1 VLNGRGAFRVFASS
15 LCCHGPLLHDCSV
28 CVEKDVVC
36 WKGPVLVPRVT
47 LRGGKSYDVPA
58 GQTVAQALA
67 AGGIAV
73 GDDLLAASVNGQ
85 STDLSALL
93 SSDATIEPLRFDSPE
108 GREVYRHSST
118 HIMAQAVKE
127 LFPTAQL
134 TIGPALEDSFYYD
147 FAYDR
152 PFTPEDLE
160 KIEVRAREIAQRRLP
175 IARREFSKP
184 EAIDFFKR
192 RGEHYKVELI
202 QGFPDAE
209 PISAYSQGEFVDLCR
224 GPHLPSTGHV
234 GAFKLLTTAGAYWR
248 GDERNPMLQRIYGT
262 SFPTKTELDAH
273 LARLEEIKR
282 RDHRK
287 VGKELDLISVQ
298 DEIGPGLVLWHPKGA
313 AVRLLIEN
321 FWREQHIKDG
331 YELVYS
337 PHVARLDL
345 WKTSGH
351 VDYYRENMFASM
363 KLEGS
368 EYQLK
373 PMNCPYHIMIYKSH
387 LRSYRDLPIRYGEL
401 GTVYRYERTGVL
413 HGLLRVRGFTQ
424 DDAHLFCRPDQI
436 ETEVSRVLDFTFFIL
451 RTFGF
456 SEFEVFLSTR
466 PKESVG
472 SEEHWTL
479 ATSALEAALKN
490 RNIAFHLDPGG
501 GAFYGPKIDIKIKDA
516 LGRSWQCSTIQVDF
530 NNPERFQLAYIG
542 EDGKPHQPIMIHR
555 ALMGSIERFFG
566 ILVEHY
572 GGAFPTWLA
581 PVQAVVLAITDSQR
595 EYVAKVVADMKAAG
609 FRVEADLRNEKI
621 GLKIREAEK
630 AKIPFMF
637 VAGEREVHSGSLSV
651 RGRSGANLGTMTVAG
666 ALDLL
671 RVEVS
676 RAGQQ
681 PSPTS

>member
-1 VLNGRGAFRVFASS
+1 MKIDVKD
-15 LCCHGPLLHDCSV
+15 GPCG
-28 CVEKDVVC
+28 E
-36 WKGPVLVPRVT
+36 
-47 LRGGKSYDVPA
+47 VPA
-58 GQTVAQALA
+58 GHTVGSALSTLGISLSPDILA
-67 AGGIAV
+67 AR
-73 GDDLLAASVNGQ
+73 VNG
-85 STDLSALL
+85 TVMDLSLPL
-93 SSDATIEPLRFDSPE
+93 TGDATVEPLRFDSQE

-160 KIEVRAREIAQRRLP
+160 KIEERARDIAKRKLP
-175 IARREFSKP
+175 ITRRELSKQD
-184 EAIDFFKR
+184 AIEFFKS

-202 QGFPDAE
+202 EGLPENE
-209 PISAYSQGEFVDLCR
+209 PISAYTQGDFVDLCR

-234 GAFKLLTTAGAYWR
+234 GAFKLLSTAGAYWR

-262 SFPTKTELDAH
+262 SFPTKAELDAH

-287 VGKELDLISVQ
+287 VGKDLDLISVQ

-313 AVRLLIEN
+313 AIRLLIEN
-321 FWREQHIKDG
+321 FWREQHIKGG

-351 VDYYRENMFASM
+351 IDYYRDNMFAAM

-368 EYQLK
+368 DYQLK

-436 ETEVSRVLDFTFFIL
+436 EAEVSRVLDFTFFIL
-451 RTFGF
+451 QTFGF
-456 SEFEVFLSTR
+456 TEFEVFLSTR

-472 SEEHWTL
+472 SDEHWLL
-479 ATSALEAALKN
+479 ATSALEAAIKS
-490 RNIAFHLDPGG
+490 RNIAYRVDHGG

-530 NNPERFQLAYIG
+530 NNPERFKLGYIG
-542 EDGKPHQPIMIHR
+542 EDGKAHQPIMIHR

-566 ILVEHY
+566 ILIEHY
-572 GGAFPTWLA
+572 GGSFPVWLA
-581 PVQAVVLAITDSQR
+581 PVQVTVMNITDAQR
-595 EYVAKVVADMKAAG
+595 DYVATVAETLRAAG
-609 FRVEADLRNEKI
+609 FRAEADLRNEKI
-621 GLKIREAEK
+621 GFKIREAEK
-630 AKIPFMF
+630 AKVPFML
-637 VAGEREVHSGSLSV
+637 VAGGREVQDATVSV
-651 RGRSGANLGTMTVAG
+651 RGRSGANLGNMTVSG
-666 ALDLL
+666 FTDLL
-671 RVEVS
+671 RTETSPIRQELQPTHEEVAYRS
-676 RAGQQ
+676 QTARE
-681 PSPTS
+681 S

>member
-1 VLNGRGAFRVFASS
+1 MPLGGGV
-15 LCCHGPLLHDCSV
+15 PLLFLVHDQFVQAMKITIKGGPSG
-28 CVEKDVVC
+28 DVQ
-36 WKGPVLVPRVT
+36 
-47 LRGGKSYDVPA
+47 A
-58 GQTVAQALA
+58 GQTVVEA
-67 AGGIAV
+67 
-73 GDDLLAASVNGQ
+73 
-85 STDLSALL
+85 LSALGVSPSPDILAAKVNGTVVDL
-93 SSDATIEPLRFDSPE
+93 SRPLSEDATVEPLRFDSAE
-108 GREVYRHSST
+108 GRDVYRHSST

-134 TIGPALEDSFYYD
+134 TIGPALEDSFFYD
-147 FAYDR
+147 FAFER
-152 PFTPEDLE
+152 PFAPEDLE
-160 KIEVRAREIAQRRLP
+160 KIEARAADIIKRNLTITRRG
-175 IARREFSKP
+175 FTKQ
-184 EAIDFFKR
+184 EAIDFFKA
-192 RGEHYKVELI
+192 RGEAYKVELI
-202 QGFPDAE
+202 QGFPDGE
-209 PISAYSQGEFVDLCR
+209 PISAYAQGDFVDLCR
-224 GPHLPSTGHV
+224 GPHLPATGCV
-234 GAFKLLTTAGAYWR
+234 GVFKLLTTAGAYWR

-262 SFPTKTELDAH
+262 SFPTKAELDAH

-287 VGKELDLISVQ
+287 VGKELDLISIQ

-313 AVRLLIEN
+313 AIRLLIEN

-387 LRSYRDLPIRYGEL
+387 LRSYRELPIRYGEL

-436 ETEVSRVLDFTFFIL
+436 ETEVSRVLNFTFFIL

-456 SEFEVFLSTR
+456 TDFEVFLSTR

-472 SEEHWTL
+472 AEEHWTL
-479 ATSALEAALKN
+479 ATSALEAALKS
-490 RNIAFHLDPGG
+490 RNISFHLDPGG

-516 LGRSWQCSTIQVDF
+516 LGRSWQCSTVQVDF
-530 NNPERFQLAYIG
+530 NNPERFELSYIG
-542 EDGKPHQPIMIHR
+542 EDGKAHQPIMIHR

-566 ILVEHY
+566 ILIEHY

-581 PVQAVVLAITDSQR
+581 PVQATVMNITDNHR
-595 EYVAKVVADMKAAG
+595 DYVAAVVAQLRAAG
-609 FRVEADLRNEKI
+609 FRAEADLRNEKI
-621 GLKIREAEK
+621 GFKIREAEK
-630 AKIPFMF
+630 SKVPFML
-637 VAGEREVHSGSLSV
+637 VAGDREVQGGTLSV
-651 RGRSGANLGTMTVAG
+651 RGRSGSNLGSMTVAG
-666 ALDLL
+666 VLELL
-671 RVEVS
+671 RTEVT
-676 RAGQQ
+676 RPQQ
-681 PSPTS
+681 EFQHTH

>member
-1 VLNGRGAFRVFASS
+1 MKIRLNDGRSS
-15 LCCHGPLLHDCSV
+15 
-28 CVEKDVVC
+28 
-36 WKGPVLVPRVT
+36 
-47 LRGGKSYDVPA
+47 DVPP
-58 GQTVAQALA
+58 GETVETALA
-67 AGGIAV
+67 ALGVKDTGE
-73 GDDLLAASVNGQ
+73 LLAAKVNGQ
-85 STDLSALL
+85 VVDLSKPLYE
-93 SSDATIEPLRFDSPE
+93 DATLEPITFDSAE
-108 GREVYRHSST
+108 GRDVYRHSST

-127 LFPTAQL
+127 LFPSAQL

-147 FAYDR
+147 FAFER

-160 KIEVRAREIAQRRLP
+160 KIEARANEIIKRNLTIR
-175 IARREFSKP
+175 RREFTKS
-184 EAIDFFKR
+184 EAIDFFKS
-192 RGEHYKVELI
+192 RGEGYKVELI
-202 QGFPDAE
+202 QGFPDNE
-209 PISAYSQGEFVDLCR
+209 PISAYTQGDFVDLCR
-224 GPHLPSTGHV
+224 GPHVPATGRV
-234 GAFKLLTTAGAYWR
+234 GAFKLLNTAGAYWR

-262 SFPTKTELDAH
+262 SFPTKAELDAH

-298 DEIGPGLVLWHPKGA
+298 DDIGPGLVLWHPKGA
-313 AVRLLIEN
+313 AIRLLIEN

-351 VDYYRENMFASM
+351 VDYYRDNMFASM
-363 KLEGS
+363 KIEGS

-436 ETEVSRVLDFTFFIL
+436 EGEVSRVLDFTFFVL

-456 SEFEVFLSTR
+456 AEFEVFLSTR

-472 SEEHWTL
+472 ADEHWTL

-490 RNIAFHLDPGG
+490 RHIAYQLDPGG

-516 LGRSWQCSTIQVDF
+516 LGRSWQCSTVQVDF
-530 NNPERFQLAYIG
+530 NNPERFALSYIG

-566 ILVEHY
+566 ILIEHY

-581 PVQAVVLAITDSQR
+581 PVQATVMNITDHQR
-595 EYVAKVVADMKAAG
+595 DYVAAVVAQLKAAG
-609 FRVEADLRNEKI
+609 YRAEADLRNEKI
-621 GLKIREAEK
+621 GFKIREAEK
-630 AKIPFMF
+630 AKVPFML
-637 VAGEREVHSGSLSV
+637 VAGDREIQGGTLSV
-651 RGRSGANLGTMTVAG
+651 RGRSGTNLGSMTVA
-666 ALDLL
+666 AVLDLL
-671 RVEVS
+671 RTEVA
-676 RAGQQ
+676 RPQQ
-681 PSPTS
+681 DLQPTH